1 MLTFCNTFYSTRFN
15 YFFTGITMPPNEY
28 ILTAEDRRK
37 SDDHS
42 IRIALLEQSMES
54 IKLQLQGI
62 NANMS
67 KLVWLVFTALIVAV
81 LKMVITSP

>member
-1 MLTFCNTFYSTRFN
+1 MELFPVLGLTMQQPS
-15 YFFTGITMPPNEY
+15 EY
-28 ILTAEDRRK
+28 ILTGEDRRRA
-37 SDDHS
+37 DDHS

-54 IKLQLQGI
+54 IKDQLKGI

-81 LKMVITSP
+81 LKLIVSGI

>member
-1 MLTFCNTFYSTRFN
+1 
-15 YFFTGITMPPNEY
+15 MPPNEY
-28 ILTAEDRRK
+28 ILTTEDRRK
-37 SDDHS
+37 ADDHS

-54 IKLQLQGI
+54 IKQQLQGI

>member
-1 MLTFCNTFYSTRFN
+1 
-15 YFFTGITMPPNEY
+15 MPPNEY

>member
-1 MLTFCNTFYSTRFN
+1 MQQS
-15 YFFTGITMPPNEY
+15 NEY
-28 ILTAEDRRK
+28 LLTSEDRRRA
-37 SDDHS
+37 DDHS

-54 IKLQLQGI
+54 IKQQLQGI

-81 LKMVITSP
+81 LKLIIIGG